1 MSNTFFFT
9 FPIPILTGIG
19 LGMIHALSAHA
30 QFITTTF
37 KSEMLAQAD
46 KFYGVFFD
54 KQKVSS
60 IKVIEKEEASDFV
73 ETAAQVGQL

>member
-1 MSNTFFFT
+1 MS
-9 FPIPILTGIG
+9 LA
-19 LGMIHALSAHA
+19 MIHTLSTSA

-54 KQKVSS
+54 KQKVST
-60 IKVIEKEEASDFV
+60 IKVIEKDEASDFV